1 MTPSNQTEHDAKV
14 QELRARYERD
24 GYDVLVAPL
33 RQSLPFDLDSYVP
46 DLVARKPDGGLII
59 EVKTA
64 NARTSIERYQSV
76 ARTVQQHPGWR
87 FLLVTVDDLNV
98 PESEQEM
105 ATWDALAAKTGIV
118 RSLIDSGNAEPAIL
132 YLWSIFEASMRRLAF
147 AVAIPVER
155 LPATKLMNQ
164 LYTAGYISID
174 DFATAKKFLT
184 MRNGVT
190 HGFDTP
196 ADGQL
201 LESFLDVVSG
211 LIQEWTNERSN
222 IEMLDH

>member
-1 MTPSNQTEHDAKV
+1 
-14 QELRARYERD
+14 
-24 GYDVLVAPL
+24 
-33 RQSLPFDLDSYVP
+33 
-46 DLVARKPDGGLII
+46 
-59 EVKTA
+59 
-64 NARTSIERYQSV
+64 
-76 ARTVQQHPGWR
+76 
-87 FLLVTVDDLNV
+87 
-98 PESEQEM
+98 M
-105 ATWDALAAKTGIV
+105 ASWDALAAKIGTI
-118 RSLIDSGNAEPAIL
+118 RSLIDTGNAEPAIL
-132 YLWSIFEASMRRLAF
+132 YLWSIFEASMRKLAF
-147 AVAIPVER
+147 TVAMPVER

-190 HGFDTP
+190 LGFDTP